1 MYYVIAIL
9 STCYPNGVKLEGVLF
24 LKAFMSIVHERANKG
39 ANYCDKILR
48 ILQHLLNKI

>member
-1 MYYVIAIL
+1 MLLLFYQLVIL
-9 STCYPNGVKLEGVLF
+9 MEGKLEGVLF
-24 LKAFMSIVHERANKG
+24 LKAFMSIVHERVNEG